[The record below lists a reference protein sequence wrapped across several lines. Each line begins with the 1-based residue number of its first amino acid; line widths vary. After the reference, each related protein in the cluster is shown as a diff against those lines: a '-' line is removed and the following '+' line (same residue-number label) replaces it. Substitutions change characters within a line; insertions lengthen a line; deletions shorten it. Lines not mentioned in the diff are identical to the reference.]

1 MLSALR
7 PAPTGLTAL
16 RRARPALLRWGRTL
30 CTQKAPQ
37 KAPAEENLRWWHG
50 SFDPDPI
57 KDTDEEG
64 TASAHAVLV
73 SRGSLAAP
81 VRAAA
86 SPPHATPGCLVP
98 ASCTTAHLPRC
109 GARPH
114 SPAPVRRTSPWL

>member
-1 MLSALR
+1 M
-7 PAPTGLTAL
+7 GLTAL

-30 CTQKAPQ
+30 CTQKP
-37 KAPAEENLRWWHG
+37 PPEENLRWWHG
-50 SFDPDPI
+50 SFDPEQI

-86 SPPHATPGCLVP
+86 SPPHAMPGCLVP
-98 ASCTTAHLPRC
+98 ASPRAQQRTPLPRC
-109 GARPH
+109 GARPTR
-114 SPAPVRRTSPWL
+114 PPRCRTSPWL

>member
-1 MLSALR
+1 M
-7 PAPTGLTAL
+7 GLTAL

-30 CTQKAPQ
+30 CTQNAPQ

-81 VRAAA
+81 VRVA
-86 SPPHATPGCLVP
+86 SLPPHATPGVHNGAPPCLAP
-98 ASCTTAHLPRC
+98 AHRL
-109 GARPH
+109 PH
-114 SPAPVRRTSPWL
+114 SPAPVRRTSPWR

>member
-1 MLSALR
+1 M
-7 PAPTGLTAL
+7 GLTAL

-30 CTQKAPQ
+30 CTQNAPQ

-86 SPPHATPGCLVP
+86 IPPHATPGVHNGAPPCL
-98 ASCTTAHLPRC
+98 AAAHRM
-109 GARPH
+109 PH